1 MTPAEI
7 FDLIIKADEKLKY
20 STEANMELRRAQAIE
35 LLLQARTEA
44 QAAGV
49 EQLVQQAETRLTDL
63 GVDPAAS

>member
-20 STEANMELRRAQAIE
+20 STEANMELRRSQAIE

>member
-20 STEANMELRRAQAIE
+20 STEANMELRRSQASE